1 MQLEHKV
8 NRVHKNVE
16 KSKRLR
22 GAIRARAQQCYA
34 NAWDAIETQEEYK
47 HATYVEGMAV
57 ARGLVIEHGWVEQD
71 GEIIDPTL
79 PDADV
84 AYFAGLRFKGRDGL
98 DFTWRIPGLIESG
111 KKLPIFYRF
120 GWGGV
125 NSPEFLQAIVE
136 AYRFAGMGEAAE
148 SYANYA
154 RSRLPTPK
162 AG

>member
-1 MQLEHKV
+1 MQ
-8 NRVHKNVE
+8 KNVE
-16 KSKRLR
+16 KSKKLKN
-22 GAIRARAQQCYA
+22 AIRARAKQCYA

-57 ARGLVIEHGWVEQD
+57 VRGLVIEHGWVEQD

-84 AYFAGLRFKGRDGL
+84 AYFPGLRFKGREGL
-98 DFTWRIPGLIESG
+98 DSTWRIPGLIESG
-111 KKLPIFYRF
+111 IKLPIFYRF

-136 AYRFAGMGEAAE
+136 AYQFAGMGEAAE
-148 SYANYA
+148 SYARYA
-154 RSRLPTPK
+154 RSSVRPPK